1 MENLQEVI
9 DLLANITKDFDYP
22 LAMLT
27 QELDILWFNDKG
39 KEFFRRKKK
48 FSTKLCDYAVG
59 MKKEEA
65 IKIIRSGTSCEYPA
79 KNRVGKKIYLF
90 ETGYAERHLMLAAWV
105 DEDERV
111 QLEHERTRIERAVI
125 QHYSK
130 LALQRIFSATDHI
143 ESSTALDHDDDLL
156 KSLYSIERETYRM
169 YLLLNDLQILHK
181 SADQFSIESTKKF
194 NFTEH
199 FESLINAT
207 TVTLTALGVNL
218 QFSNNIPSTRYINSH
233 PTSFSMSFL
242 RLLKSMVML
251 MPEKPRNVRITLS
264 EDENGTLSLSIAAKK
279 TNLLDFISDEQ
290 TKSTYAERGKNLAN
304 HSYAF
309 EYKMAE
315 KIMNR
320 VNWELKTELV
330 DGVTIATMKTQGTSN
345 PKGALMTPEEFY
357 FGNDYSKINL
367 VFGDVV

>member
-1 MENLQEVI
+1 MENLPEVI

-105 DEDERV
+105 DEDEQV
-111 QLEHERTRIERAVI
+111 QIEHERTRIERAVI
-125 QHYSK
+125 QHFSK
-130 LALQRIFSATDHI
+130 LSLQRIFNATDHI
-143 ESSTALDHDDDLL
+143 ESSTALDHDDELL

-169 YLLLNDLQILHK
+169 YLLLNDLQFIHK
-181 SADQFSIESTKKF
+181 STDQFSIESTKKF

-199 FESLINAT
+199 LEALINAT

-218 QFSNNIPSTRYINSH
+218 KFSNNVQGARYINSH

-242 RLLKSMVML
+242 RLLKSIVML
-251 MPEKPRNVRITLS
+251 MPERPRNVRVTLS
-264 EDENGTLSLSIAAKK
+264 EDENGVLLLSIAAKK
-279 TNLLDFISDEQ
+279 TNLLNFTSDEQ
-290 TKSTYAERGKNLAN
+290 TKSTYSERGQNLAN
-304 HSYAF
+304 HAYAF
-309 EYKMAE
+309 EYRMAE
-315 KIMNR
+315 MIMNR
-320 VNWELKTELV
+320 VNISLETELV
-330 DGVTIATMKTQGTSN
+330 DGVTTATMKTQGTSD
-345 PKGALMTPEEFY
+345 PSGALKAPEEFY

-367 VFGDVV
+367 IFGDVV